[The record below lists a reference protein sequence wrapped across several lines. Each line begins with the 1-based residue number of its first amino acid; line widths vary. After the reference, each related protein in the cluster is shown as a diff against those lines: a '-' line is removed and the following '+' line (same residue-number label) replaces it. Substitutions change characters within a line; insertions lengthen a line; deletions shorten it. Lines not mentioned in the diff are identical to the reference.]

1 MKTMKLLY
9 TAMAL
14 LLFQLAALAQ
24 NGDAGVVTQQRNLN
38 AFSRITVGSAVNLI
52 ITKGTNQ
59 SVSVE
64 TNADLQEKVI
74 TEVSGDRLEIS
85 TRNLNRVDKLN
96 VYVTTPQLNEVTATG
111 ASKVSMTNEM
121 QSDKFSVE
129 ASGASKIDINI
140 KCNDLTGEFS
150 GASVSTILVN
160 AENIQSEVSGASVVT
175 LKGFATGSDM
185 EVSGASKMKALEL
198 ITDNSSAEI
207 SGVSHASITAR
218 KRLSAELSGNSKLS
232 YLENDALKRIGKA
245 GEYVFTFTG
254 MENIKSVDVQSLGD
268 AEGTDNDEMPLII
281 DIPELPDN
289 TVDIDIDGRRV
300 IITDDTVKVA
310 FGDREIDINN
320 DGGVKV
326 KHTDMKKERKFNG
339 HWAGIELGVNGFLNH
354 DLGMDPGEEYLDLKY
369 QKSMN
374 VNINFF
380 EQNINLIR
388 NHVGLV
394 TGLGFSW
401 NNYRLRDDVVLTME
415 DNELNWKGNDPYPG
429 ADYKKSKLTA
439 TYLTVPLLLEYQ
451 TNSKSKANSFHLSAG
466 AIGGLRIG
474 THTKNVYQLD
484 GYQKVKERDDFYLN
498 PFKVDGVV
506 KVGWGIINLFAT
518 MSLNPLFK
526 TDKAPELYPFSVGLC
541 LDQF

>member
-14 LLFQLAALAQ
+14 LVFQLAALAQ

-52 ITKGTNQ
+52 ITTGTNQ

-64 TNADLQEKVI
+64 TNADLQDKVI

-129 ASGASKIDINI
+129 ASGASKIDMNI
-140 KCNDLTGEFS
+140 KCSNLTGEFS

-218 KRLSAELSGNSKLS
+218 KRLSAELSGNSTLS

-254 MENIKSVDVQSLGD
+254 MENIKSVDIQSLGN

-326 KHTDMKKERKFNG
+326 KHTDKKKEHKFNG
-339 HWAGIELGVNGFLNH
+339 HWAGIELGVNGFLNR
-354 DLGMDPGEEYLDLKY
+354 DLGIDPGEEYLDLKY

-498 PFKVDGVV
+498 PFKVDGIV
-506 KVGWGIINLFAT
+506 KIGWGIVNLYAT